1 MKKMW
6 KKLRNLSRTGSAR
19 FNKSVDVEKKN
30 WKYLDSNYENFSF
43 ADYICSKNELEYG
56 IMNLFW
62 AEEALPFNPCF

>member
-30 WKYLDSNYENFSF
+30 WKYWDSNYDNFSF
-43 ADYICSKNELEYG
+43 AD
-56 IMNLFW
+56 
-62 AEEALPFNPCF
+62 